1 MHPSSIPEPETLPPT
16 RTLPRQQQLR
26 WLAIVVAVVVAIALL
41 WAVIARLT
49 HHDPVVPAPPPPGT
63 FRPTAEQIATMKVLR
78 VGYETSGAR
87 TLASG
92 AITVDGDRSTP
103 VLMPYAGQV
112 IRVLADAGQRV
123 TQGQPLLLVQT
134 SDFVDARSGLF
145 SARAASQNA
154 QAQLATATRTAER
167 QRQIFETAGGAQKDY
182 QQAQTDLVAAQ
193 ATARTAAAALGASRD
208 KLAILGKTPAEIGQL
223 EGAGEVSGI
232 HDQTTLHAPIAG
244 LIASRDVSAGQYVS
258 QGGDK
263 PVMTITDPSHVWLVA
278 QVAEGDASAVHLGD
292 DVTVTTPAL
301 PGRSFHATINLVGA
315 ALDPQTHRLPVR
327 ATIANPDGA
336 LKPQMF
342 ASFSI
347 RRPNVAQA
355 LRVPAAAVIHEG
367 DAARVWV
374 VRPDGLLAARDVTSG
389 DEQDGQVVILS
400 GLKPGERIVTAGAL
414 FVNEAGLGE

>member
-1 MHPSSIPEPETLPPT
+1 MHASHPPEPLPPARILT
-16 RTLPRQQQLR
+16 RHEQLR
-26 WLAIVVAVVVAIALL
+26 WLAIAAAAAVGLAVLWLAIASL
-41 WAVIARLT
+41 VHR
-49 HHDPVVPAPPPPGT
+49 DSPAPLATPPGT
-63 FRPTAEQIATMKVLR
+63 FRPTAEQMAALKTMR
-78 VGYETSGAR
+78 VGYQALDDR

-112 IRVLADAGQRV
+112 VRVLADAGQYVRA
-123 TQGQPLLLVQT
+123 GQPLLLVKT

-145 SARAASQNA
+145 AARAAYQNA
-154 QAQLATATRTAER
+154 RAQLATATRTAER

-182 QQAQTDLVAAQ
+182 LQAQTDLVAAQ
-193 ATARTAAAALGASRD
+193 ATARTTAAALGAARD
-208 KLAILGKTPAEIGQL
+208 KLAILGKSPSEIGAL

-232 HDQTTLHAPIAG
+232 HDRTTLHAPIAG

-258 QGGDK
+258 QGGDR
-263 PVMTITDPSHVWLVA
+263 PVMTITDPSHVWLIA
-278 QVAEGDASAVHLGD
+278 QLAEGDASAVHVGD
-292 DVTVTTPAL
+292 AVTVTTPAL
-301 PGRSFHATINLVGA
+301 PGREFHATIDLVGA
-315 ALDPQTHRLPVR
+315 GLDPQTHRLPVR
-327 ATIANPDGA
+327 ATIANPGGA

-347 RRPNVAQA
+347 QRPVRGDA

-374 VRPDGLLAARDVTSG
+374 VRPDGLLQARTVTAG
-389 DEQDGQVVILS
+389 DAQDGQIVILA
-400 GLKPGERIVTAGAL
+400 GLTPGERIVTAGAL